1 MAYEDTKHRK
11 DKRVPVYLSEYGYEK
26 LERIAE
32 ALGGQ
37 KSAVGRE
44 AMERGIDQLLHE
56 IESAC
61 HGPIQMDTSIRRP
74 QPEDQ

>member
-26 LERIAE
+26 LERIVD

-37 KSAVGRE
+37 KSAVGRD
-44 AMERGIDQLLHE
+44 AMERGLDQMLHE
-56 IESAC
+56 LESANSSKSLRVPSKS
-61 HGPIQMDTSIRRP
+61 HVHA
-74 QPEDQ
+74 

>member
-11 DKRVPVYLSEYGYEK
+11 DKRVPVYLSEYGYVK

-56 IESAC
+56 IESAK
-61 HGPIQMDTSIRRP
+61 TSKSLRVP
-74 QPEDQ
+74 SKSHVHA